1 MPFARVIA
9 RPLFRL
15 NTSGRDALPVG
26 PFVAAVNH
34 LSHVD
39 AVFTAV
45 AIRQPIRFMAAADLI
60 GMNRGMDFLLPY
72 YGSILV
78 PRSGVALGAVK
89 DSLAHLASGGRLA
102 VFPEGRRSGGWRHTD
117 FKHGAA
123 WLAIRAGVPLVPVAL
138 SGTDRVMGLEDRKVR
153 RAHVDVRIGNPILP
167 NSDPIQLTALWAIE
181 MDALLAAG
189 PIKSR

>member
-1 MPFARVIA
+1 MPFARAIA

-15 NTSGRDALPVG
+15 NVTGRDVLPVG

-89 DSLAHLASGGRLA
+89 ESLAHLANGGRLA
-102 VFPEGRRSGGWRHTD
+102 VFPEGRRSEGWRHTEI
-117 FKHGAA
+117 KRGAG

-153 RAHVDVRIGNPILP
+153 RAHVDVRIGEPLSP
-167 NSDPIQLTALWAIE
+167 DGDPGQLTDRWAVE
-181 MDALLAAG
+181 MDHLLGA
-189 PIKSR
+189 R